1 MQAFKKKFKE
11 LVYSMSTEDHYAE
24 YDEDDQHADFNNN
37 PKYTRGNSSQSD
49 SNSSVGN
56 FFGSF
61 GKKNNNANVNIHN
74 LASSSVLS
82 LPEDNAGTSN
92 SPYDDGN
99 EDSNYST
106 GVSTGHFF
114 EQPPKNSFTYNADL
128 EHSGSNIQLSVVD
141 SDSARQYSEQ
151 HQDGVSEV
159 LLAWKHIDSWCT
171 ENSPDLSASLDNPC
185 TRNDL
190 TGAEQ
195 DLNISFPPSVRASL
209 RVHDG
214 QEELDSYSG
223 VSGLIYGL
231 PLMSLDN
238 IVSMT
243 FAWRNVATNLQKSQ
257 KLKQDSKIFKNSS
270 SSTATGQ
277 TTVGGENFK
286 LNEIPKQGSI
296 PPNTVQP
303 VYAHHGWIP
312 LVTDNAGN
320 HIAIDLAP
328 APEGKVGQVIMFGR
342 DFDVKFV
349 VADNWGDFLL
359 AFANDLIV
367 GNWYLLSDND
377 YGDILSGEGELV
389 FRDKQHNS
397 TIVEDYMTVLKKRSW
412 VAWKKRVDQQQAN
425 TVNEHNPQPQPVAP
439 QQRHTPQSQ
448 EKGKVVTKKN
458 KDIVVHEETPR
469 KSISDDAELKDV
481 AEAEKTTSEPLVD
494 TSVETVVKDETKAE
508 PAEKELPKEAAQKQS
523 DVEPVKK
530 ESAEK
535 SVKEESA
542 QEFAKTK
549 SIGDS
554 VEEEKSEETVPVKES
569 TKSSVSESIEI
580 KPGNEVQKKV
590 QVEAQEEDQEEPAEE
605 PHKKAELLDENSNEQ
620 KPVKDELESAL
631 ETKDNGEI
639 AKDETE
645 TESQPLKELKAV
657 ASDSLKE
664 ESEDDL
670 KEDSTSKKDEKLDIE
685 KADKPSVQNPKEEET
700 TEIEATSDAKDE
712 NELAEKL
719 EDVAL

>member
-1 MQAFKKKFKE
+1 
-11 LVYSMSTEDHYAE
+11 MSTEDHYAE
-24 YDEDDQHADFNNN
+24 YDEDDQHADIGTNNSN
-37 PKYTRGNSSQSD
+37 GGNL
-49 SNSSVGN
+49 
-56 FFGSF
+56 FGSF
-61 GKKNNNANVNIHN
+61 GKKNSNANVNIHN

-82 LPEDNAGTSN
+82 LPEDSAGASS
-92 SPYDDGN
+92 SPYNEGN
-99 EDSNYST
+99 EESNYST

-141 SDSARQYSEQ
+141 SDSARQHSEQ
-151 HQDGVSEV
+151 HQDGVSEA

-171 ENSPDLSASLDNPC
+171 ENAPDLSASLDNPC
-185 TRNDL
+185 TRNDI

-209 RVHDG
+209 RIHDG

-257 KLKQDSKIFKNSS
+257 KLKQESKIFDSKSS
-270 SSTATGQ
+270 PAAAGQ
-277 TTVGGENFK
+277 PNAGGENFK
-286 LNEIPKQGSI
+286 LKEIPKQGSI

-303 VYAHHGWIP
+303 VYAHHGWVP

-425 TVNEHNPQPQPVAP
+425 TVNKHNPQPQPMSQ
-439 QQRHTPQSQ
+439 QQRYTPQS
-448 EKGKVVTKKN
+448 KDTSKVVTKKN
-458 KDIVVHEETPR
+458 KDIVVHKENPR
-469 KSISDDAELKDV
+469 RSISDDIDLDDV
-481 AEAEKTTSEPLVD
+481 AQTGKPAAEPLLD
-494 TSVETVVKDETKAE
+494 TSVEI
-508 PAEKELPKEAAQKQS
+508 LPKDGIKTETVKQEET
-523 DVEPVKK
+523 EPVKQ
-530 ESAEK
+530 ESIEEPTKQEAAE
-535 SVKEESA
+535 
-542 QEFAKTK
+542 T
-549 SIGDS
+549 
-554 VEEEKSEETVPVKES
+554 TVPVKE
-569 TKSSVSESIEI
+569 
-580 KPGNEVQKKV
+580 
-590 QVEAQEEDQEEPAEE
+590 A
-605 PHKKAELLDENSNEQ
+605 KAETTVSQPIEANTKNEAHEEADLLDDKINEQ
-620 KPVKDELESAL
+620 KPTTKETNSSLEN
-631 ETKDNGEI
+631 EHKGEF
-639 AKDETE
+639 
-645 TESQPLKELKAV
+645 V
-657 ASDSLKE
+657 
-664 ESEDDL
+664 
-670 KEDSTSKKDEKLDIE
+670 
-685 KADKPSVQNPKEEET
+685 EET
-700 TEIEATSDAKDE
+700 TETEPQSLKEPQEASQNASMEEPKKELSDINVEKVEVEKAIEPSSEEPQKEEITDGEETSEIKEEDQ
-712 NELAEKL
+712 LAENFQ
-719 EDVAL
+719 EVAL